1 MATKKAIALFFTTQN
16 KTFEI
21 DCTDSFDRQFS
32 AQITQYPTEK
42 GNPVADH
49 RDRNPKTLTLT
60 GQMSDVHYER
70 FPYDPTTP
78 APYDIEATGV
88 HTEFEAALLAA
99 DENNELITV
108 NAGRRG
114 TFTDMLIQNLDLPA
128 TPGTGAAV
136 FFSLSLIK
144 LSVVETKVRDLHAE
158 KQEREWL
165 DLKRDQA
172 NQELFDQAGGYEM
185 PDPITGAK
193 VVKSPELLQRWQPTQ
208 NRGLSSPSA
217 AGSVLSDQ
225 VLSIGAPGKFR

>member
-1 MATKKAIALFFTTQN
+1 MATKKAISLFFTTQN

-21 DCTDSFDRQFS
+21 DCTDSFDRNFT
-32 AQITQYPTEK
+32 ANITQYPTEK
-42 GNPVADH
+42 GNPVSDH
-49 RDRNPKTLTLT
+49 RDKNPKTLSIS

-70 FPYDPTTP
+70 FPYDPTLPTP
-78 APYDIEATGV
+78 YNLEATGV

-128 TPGTGAAV
+128 MPDKGAAV
-136 FFSLSLIK
+136 FFSMTLIK

-165 DLKRDQA
+165 DLKRSQEAD
-172 NQELFDQAGGYEM
+172 ELFSGVTGYEI

-193 VVKSPELLQRWQPTQ
+193 TVSKPELIQRWQPST
-208 NRGLSSPSA
+208 NRGLASPSA

-225 VLSIGAPGKFR
+225 TLAIGIPTVFK